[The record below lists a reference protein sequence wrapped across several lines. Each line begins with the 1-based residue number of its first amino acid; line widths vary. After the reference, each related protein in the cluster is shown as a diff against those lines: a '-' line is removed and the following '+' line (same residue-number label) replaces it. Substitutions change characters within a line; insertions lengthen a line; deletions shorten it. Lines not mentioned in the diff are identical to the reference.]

1 MDRDRCYRLEKST
14 RANELQLSNPGGIW
28 MRSTYV
34 FEALALVVLQQA
46 VSSAEVAIAE
56 AAVADY
62 TLGGVLAGGSRASDL
77 LGRHFVV
84 SVG

>member
-56 AAVADY
+56 AAVADN

-84 SVG
+84 SVD